1 MSLAGRKVRP
11 ADSREFAE
19 KAQSLVRWT
28 LDHAVDGIWPLPSA
42 CDLAAEYRSRRY
54 ANDTERVRALIR
66 WAVAKNA
73 AAGFVAGLGGVL
85 TLPVA
90 IPGALTASLAIQA
103 PMVAAIAKIH
113 GHNPKDDFVRTT
125 ILLCMTGTG
134 MMDVAKKGGVLLGGK
149 VAIGALKKV
158 PGAVLKK
165 INKLVGVTLLTKFGQ
180 KGVVNLVKL
189 VPLVGGAVGA
199 TFDGTTCYLV
209 GRAADKVFQAAPG
222 K

>member
-1 MSLAGRKVRP
+1 M
-11 ADSREFAE
+11 
-19 KAQSLVRWT
+19 
-28 LDHAVDGIWPLPSA
+28 
-42 CDLAAEYRSRRY
+42 
-54 ANDTERVRALIR
+54 
-66 WAVAKNA
+66 
-73 AAGFVAGLGGVL
+73 
-85 TLPVA
+85 PVA

-113 GHNPKDDFVRTT
+113 GHNPKDGHVQTM
-125 ILLCMTGTG
+125 ILLCMTGAG
-134 MMDVAKKGGVLLGGK
+134 MTNVAKRAGVGLVKKL
-149 VAIGALKKV
+149 AIGALKKV

-209 GRAADKVFQAAPG
+209 GRAADKVFRPAPG

>member
-1 MSLAGRKVRP
+1 M
-11 ADSREFAE
+11 
-19 KAQSLVRWT
+19 
-28 LDHAVDGIWPLPSA
+28 DGIWPLPAA
-42 CDLAAEYRSRRY
+42 CDLAAEYRSRPY

-66 WAVAKNA
+66 WAVVKSA
-73 AAGFVAGLGGVL
+73 AAGFVTGFGGVL

-113 GHNPKDDFVRTT
+113 GHSPKDDRVQTA
-125 ILLCMTGTG
+125 ILLWMTGTG
-134 MMDVAKKGGVLLGGK
+134 MMDVAKKGGVLVGEK
-149 VAIGALKKV
+149 VAIGALKQV
-158 PGAVLKK
+158 SGAILAK

-199 TFDGTTCYLV
+199 TFDGATCYLV
-209 GRAADKVFQAAPG
+209 GRAADKAFRPAPAN
-222 K
+222 